1 VSPTDTA
8 GAPTASP
15 TSAPLLECAGIQ
27 AGYEKVTI
35 LRHFDLTADAGT
47 VVAIL
52 GPNGAGKTTLL
63 TTLAGLL
70 PAQAGTVSLAG
81 QPLKNGRPAA
91 TSRAGLVLVPDDRA
105 LFRTL
110 NVEENLKA
118 ARGKRKTTIDS
129 VIDLFPQLGTRRK
142 VAAGNLSGG
151 EQQMLA
157 VARAL
162 MQEPR
167 VLLLDEM
174 SMGLAPVIVEEL
186 LPMVRRIA
194 DQTNAVVVLVEQHV
208 TLALE
213 IADRAMVLVHGEVQ
227 LDRPAEQLRADP
239 TILEAAYLG
248 EALHND
254 SPTSN
259 TTNGQSSSTSISS
272 A

>member
-1 VSPTDTA
+1 MTTAQTPRPPASEAAPA
-8 GAPTASP
+8 GAA
-15 TSAPLLECAGIQ
+15 ALLACEDIK
-27 AGYEKVTI
+27 AGYDKVTI
-35 LRHFDLTADAGT
+35 VRAFSLTAQAGT
-47 VVAIL
+47 VVAVL

-70 PAQAGTVSLAG
+70 PAQAGTIALAG
-81 QPLKNGRPAA
+81 EPLKHGRPAA
-91 TSRAGLVLVPDDRA
+91 SCRAGLVLVPDDRA

-110 NVEENLKA
+110 TVEENLKA
-118 ARGKRKTTIDS
+118 ASGKRKKSIDD
-129 VIDLFPQLGTRRK
+129 VIDVFPQLGSRRK

-194 DQTNAVVVLVEQHV
+194 DETNAVVVLVEQHV
-208 TLALE
+208 SLALE
-213 IADRAMVLVHGEVQ
+213 VADRAMVLVHGEVV
-227 LDRPAEQLRADP
+227 LDRAAAQLRADP
-239 TILEAAYLG
+239 TLLEAAYLG
-248 EALHND
+248 EIPHAG
-254 SPTSN
+254 SS
-259 TTNGQSSSTSISS
+259 NGQSPSRSQS
-272 A
+272 AS

>member
-1 VSPTDTA
+1 VSSAHAVADKST
-8 GAPTASP
+8 P
-15 TSAPLLECAGIQ
+15 TSGTPLLECQGIK
-27 AGYEKVTI
+27 AGYEKITI
-35 LRHFDLTADAGT
+35 VPTFDLTAEAGT

-70 PAQAGTVSLAG
+70 PAQAGTISLAG
-81 QPLKNGRPAA
+81 QPLKHGRPAA
-91 TSRAGLVLVPDDRA
+91 ASRAGLVLVPDDRA

-118 ARGKRKTTIDS
+118 ARGKHKTTIDS
-129 VIDLFPQLGTRRK
+129 IIDLFPQLGTRRK

-174 SMGLAPVIVEEL
+174 SMGLAPVIVEDL

-194 DQTNAVVVLVEQHV
+194 DETNAVIVLVEQHV

-213 IADRAMVLVHGEVQ
+213 VADRAMVLIHGEVI
-227 LDRPAEQLRADP
+227 LDRPADQLRADP
-239 TILEAAYLG
+239 TMLEAAYLG
-248 EALHND
+248 EALHSD
-254 SPTSN
+254 SPDRNSA
-259 TTNGQSSSTSISS
+259 NGQASSTSISS
-272 A
+272 T